1 MSAALTRMMT
11 HAQFQR
17 RVVEL
22 CDERGLLVHYEPD
35 SRRGRAGFP
44 DLVIAGLGG
53 VLFAELKTPGDI
65 VRPAQRRWL
74 STLEASGLVSVA
86 VWRPLDL
93 GRLEIQRRLDGLALR
108 P

>member
-1 MSAALTRMMT
+1 MT

-17 RVVEL
+17 EVIAL
-22 CDERGLLVHYEPD
+22 CDARGLLVHYEPD

-53 VLFAELKTPGDI
+53 HLFAELKTPGDI

-74 STLEASGLVSVA
+74 ATLEATGAPAV
-86 VWRPLDL
+86 VWRPAAL
-93 GRLEIQRRLDGLALR
+93 GTGEIRRRLDQLALR
-108 P
+108 VTP